1 MSAHLHQQLQ
11 NLSYAVR
18 QQQQALGELQG
29 QVATNSIKSANIQQ
43 PEKPLQI
50 EDIPGI
56 RTPKWYVVDVEFTKG
71 DNSVR
76 FNSAEIAPDGPF
88 IITQCSPWW
97 RVTDTTAADFYGPP
111 VAAPTGRLLPCSATP
126 FLLNSG
132 ITSIGA
138 YQTTTQTG
146 NDIGIGS
153 LFDATGV
160 GDKVGSLSDIPE
172 FSFQIEIAGSGRYWT
187 NLKVPAAAFYGW
199 GGQPNYM
206 GIQGWVERTDRITV
220 HCSPEVAIPH
230 DGKVQFVFE
239 GYQILGPINLAE
251 QLSVSG

>member
-1 MSAHLHQQLQ
+1 MQDYRDKQIQQ
-11 NLSYAVR
+11 LSYAMR
-18 QQQQALGELQG
+18 QQQQALGQLQNE
-29 QVATNSIKSANIQQ
+29 VSNSLQFANTQQ
-43 PEKPLQI
+43 PQKPMQI

-88 IITQCSPWW
+88 IITQAAPWW
-97 RVTDTTAADFYGPP
+97 KITDTDAADFYGTSA
-111 VAAPTGRLLPCSATP
+111 VAPTGRTLPCTATP

-138 YQTTTQTG
+138 DQTG
-146 NDIGIGS
+146 TLVGQSIGIADLFGGTNGIAS
-153 LFDATGV
+153 LQ
-160 GDKVGSLSDIPE
+160 DIPE
-172 FSFQIEIAGSGRYWT
+172 FSFQIEISGSGRYWT
-187 NLKVPAAAFYGW
+187 NLKIPAAAYYGW
-199 GGQPNYM
+199 GGQPNYY

-220 HCSPEVAIPH
+220 HCTPDVAVPH

-239 GYQILGPINLAE
+239 GYQILGPINPC
-251 QLSVSG
+251 GTT

>member
-1 MSAHLHQQLQ
+1 MDYRDKQIQQ
-11 NLSYAVR
+11 LSYALR
-18 QQQQALGELQG
+18 QQQQALGNLQD
-29 QVATNSIKSANIQQ
+29 QVSNSLQVQNIQQ
-43 PEKPLQI
+43 PQKPMQI

-71 DNSVR
+71 DSSVR

-88 IITQCSPWW
+88 IITQAAPWW
-97 RVTDTTAADFYGPP
+97 KITDTDATDFYGSST
-111 VAAPTGRLLPCSATP
+111 VAPTGRVLPCTATP

-138 YQTTTQTG
+138 DQTG
-146 NDIGIGS
+146 TLVGQSIGIADLFGGTNGIAS
-153 LFDATGV
+153 LQ
-160 GDKVGSLSDIPE
+160 DIPE
-172 FSFQIEIAGSGRYWT
+172 FSFQIEISGSGRYWT
-187 NLKVPAAAFYGW
+187 NLKIPAAAYYGW
-199 GGQPNYM
+199 GGQPNYY

-220 HCSPEVAIPH
+220 HCTPDVAVPH

>member
-1 MSAHLHQQLQ
+1 MQDYRDKQIQQ
-11 NLSYAVR
+11 LSYAMR
-18 QQQQALGELQG
+18 QQQQALGQLQNE
-29 QVATNSIKSANIQQ
+29 VSNSLQFANTQQ
-43 PEKPLQI
+43 PQKPMQI

-71 DNSVR
+71 DSSVR

-88 IITQCSPWW
+88 IITQAAPWW
-97 RVTDTTAADFYGPP
+97 KITDTDAADFYGSST
-111 VAAPTGRLLPCSATP
+111 VAPTGRVLPCTATP

-132 ITSIGA
+132 ITSIEA
-138 YQTTTQTG
+138 FQTG
-146 NDIGIGS
+146 TLVGQSIGVAD
-153 LFDATGV
+153 LFGGTAGV
-160 GDKVGSLSDIPE
+160 AALSDIPE
-172 FSFQIEIAGSGRYWT
+172 FSFQIEISGSGRYWT
-187 NLKVPAAAFYGW
+187 NLKIPAAAYYGW
-199 GGQPNYM
+199 GGQPNYY

-220 HCSPEVAIPH
+220 HCTPDVAIPH

>member
-1 MSAHLHQQLQ
+1 MQDYRDKQIQQ
-11 NLSYAVR
+11 LSYAMR
-18 QQQQALGELQG
+18 QQQQALGQLQNE
-29 QVATNSIKSANIQQ
+29 VSNSLQFANTQQ
-43 PEKPLQI
+43 PQKPMQI

-88 IITQCSPWW
+88 IITQAAPWW
-97 RVTDTTAADFYGPP
+97 KITDTDATDFYGTST
-111 VAAPTGRLLPCSATP
+111 VAPTGRTLPCTATP

-138 YQTTTQTG
+138 DQTATLAGQ
-146 NDIGIGS
+146 NIGIAD
-153 LFDATGV
+153 LFGGTAGIAA
-160 GDKVGSLSDIPE
+160 LSDIPE
-172 FSFQIEIAGSGRYWT
+172 FSFQIEISGSGRYWT
-187 NLKVPAAAFYGW
+187 NLKIPAAAYYGW
-199 GGQPNYM
+199 GGQPNYY

-220 HCSPEVAIPH
+220 HCTPDVAVPH

>member
-1 MSAHLHQQLQ
+1 MQDYRDKQIQQ
-11 NLSYAVR
+11 LSYAMR
-18 QQQQALGELQG
+18 QQQQALGQLQNE
-29 QVATNSIKSANIQQ
+29 VSNSLQFANTQQ
-43 PEKPLQI
+43 PQKPMQI

-88 IITQCSPWW
+88 IITQAAPWW
-97 RVTDTTAADFYGPP
+97 KITDTDATDFYGTST
-111 VAAPTGRLLPCSATP
+111 VAPTGRTLPCTATP

-138 YQTTTQTG
+138 DQTG
-146 NDIGIGS
+146 TLVGQNIGVAD
-153 LFDATGV
+153 LFGGTAGIAA
-160 GDKVGSLSDIPE
+160 LSDIPE
-172 FSFQIEIAGSGRYWT
+172 FSFQIEISGSGRYWT
-187 NLKVPAAAFYGW
+187 NLKIPAAAYYGW
-199 GGQPNYM
+199 GGQPNYY

-220 HCSPEVAIPH
+220 HCTPDVAVPH

>member
-1 MSAHLHQQLQ
+1 MSAHLHNQIQ
-11 NLSYAVR
+11 NLSYALR
-18 QQQQALGELQG
+18 QQQQALGELQSEM
-29 QVATNSIKSANIQQ
+29 AANSTSAANTQQ
-43 PEKPLQI
+43 PQKPLQI

-97 RVTDTTAADFYGPP
+97 RITDTTAADFYGAP
-111 VAAPTGRLLPCSATP
+111 ANAPTGRVLPCSATP

-132 ITSIGA
+132 ITGLSGSTTAAYAGQTHGLGDLLDSAGTNGA
-138 YQTTTQTG
+138 
-146 NDIGIGS
+146 
-153 LFDATGV
+153 
-160 GDKVGSLSDIPE
+160 LSDIPE
-172 FSFQIEIAGSGRYWT
+172 FSFQIEISGSGRYWT

-199 GGQPNYM
+199 GGQPNYL

-220 HCSPEVAIPH
+220 HCSPEVVIPH
-230 DGKVQFVFE
+230 DGKVQFIFE
-239 GYQILGPINLAE
+239 GYQILGPINLSE